1 MSHYQSSIKTADIL
15 LVEDNPGDVL
25 LFSEFLKET
34 KIPYTLHVAEDGE
47 EALMFLYQKEKFRDK
62 PRPDLIVLDLNLP
75 KVDGFEVLQQV
86 KQNPQ
91 LKRIPVIILTGSHA
105 EMDILKSYELYANCY
120 ITKPSELKEFT
131 AVVKAIEHF
140 WFQIAQLPKE

>member
-1 MSHYQSSIKTADIL
+1 MNKFQSSIKPVNIL

-34 KIPYTLHVAEDGE
+34 KTSYTLHVVEDGE
-47 EALMFLYQKEKFRDK
+47 EALMFLGQREKYHDK

-75 KVDGFEVLQQV
+75 KIDGFEVLQEL
-86 KQNPQ
+86 KQDPQ
-91 LKRIPVIILTGSHA
+91 LKRIPVIILTSSHA
-105 EMDILKSYELYANCY
+105 EMDIEKSYDLHANCY

-131 AVVKAIEHF
+131 EVVKAIEHF
-140 WFQIAQLPKE
+140 WIEIASLPKR